1 VFADFYTPV
10 SWRWYWTL
18 RRNKGVWIMRKVV
31 SGLFITL
38 DGITEAPNIW
48 QETFDEDM
56 GAELGTFLPTVDAIL
71 MGRVTYQ
78 EWSSY
83 WPTMP
88 EDAPDG
94 GFAQFLNHMPK
105 YVVSTTLEKAEWG
118 KFDPP
123 TLIKGNLEQE
133 IGKLKNQPGMN
144 IAVQGSPSLV
154 NSLLQHDLL
163 DELTLYIHNV
173 VAYNGKPLFAEGA
186 LKRLDLVEAK
196 STRSGIVIAK
206 YQPRK
211 S

>member
-1 VFADFYTPV
+1 
-10 SWRWYWTL
+10 
-18 RRNKGVWIMRKVV
+18 MRKVV
-31 SGLFITL
+31 SGLFISL
-38 DGITEAPNIW
+38 DGITEAPDTW

-78 EWSSY
+78 EWQPY
-83 WPTMP
+83 WSTMTD
-88 EDAPDG
+88 DAPDA
-94 GFAQFLNHMPK
+94 GFAQFLNHSPK
-105 YVVSTTLEKAEWG
+105 YVVSTTLERVEWG
-118 KFDPP
+118 KHENI
-123 TLIKGNLEQE
+123 TLIKGNLAQE
-133 IGKLKNQPGMN
+133 IGKLKQQPGQN

-173 VAYNGKPLFAEGA
+173 VAYSGKPLFAQGA
-186 LKRLDLVEAK
+186 VKRLDLVEVK

-206 YQPRK
+206 YHPRK

>member
-1 VFADFYTPV
+1 
-10 SWRWYWTL
+10 
-18 RRNKGVWIMRKVV
+18 MRKVV
-31 SGLFITL
+31 SGLFISL
-38 DGITEAPNIW
+38 DGITEGPNIW

-56 GAELGTFLPTVDAIL
+56 GAEMGEFLPTVDTIL

-78 EWSSY
+78 EWQGY
-83 WPTMP
+83 WPNMAD
-88 EDAPDG
+88 DAPDG
-94 GFAQFLNHMPK
+94 DYARFVNRTPK

-118 KFDPP
+118 KFAKP
-123 TLIKGNLEQE
+123 TLIKANLVEK
-133 IGKLKNQPGMN
+133 IIKLKKQPGKN
-144 IAVQGSPSLV
+144 ISVQGSPGLV

-173 VAYNGKPLFAEGA
+173 VAYNGKPLFAQGA

>member
-1 VFADFYTPV
+1 MTK
-10 SWRWYWTL
+10 RC
-18 RRNKGVWIMRKVV
+18 KGVRIMRKVV
-31 SGLFITL
+31 SGLFISL
-38 DGITEAPNIW
+38 DGITESPNIW

-78 EWSSY
+78 EWQPY
-83 WPTMP
+83 WSTMAD
-88 EDAPDG
+88 DAPNAG
-94 GFAQFLNHMPK
+94 YAQFLNHSPR
-105 YVVSTTLEKAEWG
+105 YVVSTTLEKVEWG
-118 KFDPP
+118 THENI

-133 IGKLKNQPGMN
+133 IGKLKQQSGQN

-154 NSLLQHDLL
+154 NSLQHDLL

-173 VAYNGKPLFAEGA
+173 VAYSGKPLFAQGT

-196 STRSGIVIAK
+196 STRSGIVIAN

>member
-1 VFADFYTPV
+1 
-10 SWRWYWTL
+10 
-18 RRNKGVWIMRKVV
+18 MRKAV

-56 GAELGTFLPTVDAIL
+56 GAEMGAFLPTVDAIL

-78 EWSSY
+78 EWSLF
-83 WPTMP
+83 WPNMP

-94 GFAQFLNHMPK
+94 GFAQFLNHAPK

-123 TLIKGNLEQE
+123 MLIKGNLEQE
-133 IGKLKNQPGMN
+133 IGKLKNQPGQN
-144 IAVQGSPSLV
+144 IAVQGSPTLV